1 MSYFIKVLKNY
12 AVFSGRARR
21 MEYWYFQLFCVL
33 FSILFYVLD
42 AVLDTPNIGTEE
54 MPFQSI
60 STILPFQPIS
70 TIYWIALTIPCLAVA
85 TRRLH
90 DIGRTGWWQLLY
102 LIPLIGSLVLI
113 FAFFI
118 IPSQDGENQYGRN
131 PIEK

>member
-1 MSYFIKVLKNY
+1 MSYFIKALKNY

-21 MEYWYFQLFCVL
+21 MEYWYFLLFWTI
-33 FSILFYVLD
+33 FSILFCILD
-42 AVLDTPNIGTEE
+42 IILNTPKFG
-54 MPFQSI
+54 SI
-60 STILPFQPIS
+60 PYFDVPFQPLSAIYCLA
-70 TIYWIALTIPCLAVA
+70 TIIPCLAVGV
-85 TRRLH
+85 RRLH
-90 DIGRTGWWQLLY
+90 DIGRSGWWQLLH

>member
-42 AVLDTPNIGTEE
+42 AVLNTPKFG
-54 MPFQSI
+54 SI
-60 STILPFQPIS
+60 SYFDVPFQPIS
-70 TIYWIALTIPCLAVA
+70 TIYWLALLIPCISVGA
-85 TRRLH
+85 RRLH
-90 DIGRTGWWQLLY
+90 DIGCSGWWQLLMFV
-102 LIPLIGSLVLI
+102 PVVGSIILV
-113 FAFFI
+113 FAFLI
-118 IPSQDGENQYGRN
+118 RPSQDGENQYGRN

>member
-42 AVLDTPNIGTEE
+42 AVLSTPNIGTEE
-54 MPFQSI
+54 MPFQ
-60 STILPFQPIS
+60 PIS
-70 TIYWIALTIPCLAVA
+70 TIYWLALLIPCLAVGA
-85 TRRLH
+85 RRLH
-90 DIGRTGWWQLLY
+90 DIGRTGWWQFLY

-118 IPSQDGENQYGRN
+118 IPSQDGENQYGTN
-131 PIEK
+131 PIES